1 MNYQFQETEER
12 AQRIAYLISGFINRT
27 LTTREHDELD
37 LWVEESDDNV
47 ELFAQLTDERNINE
61 ALAFMKSLDKDK
73 AYKKVRSRIAPQN
86 RKRRWILPAAVA
98 AILLIALGIVWLI
111 RSNTVVTDAP
121 PNDIASTTDIQ
132 PGSAKAVLQLANG
145 KTLEL
150 GKESRGTI
158 AKEGGIAINASEQTL
173 TYTGNEPSATAAYN
187 TLSIPK
193 GGKYKLVLSDGTQVW
208 INAASSIKYPA
219 VFNDVERRVVVE
231 GEAFFDVAKDEK
243 KPFIVQVNN
252 ATIQVLGTSFN
263 VSTYSD
269 EPAQTAVLV
278 SGKIKVVAAK
288 KQQELEPGQQAN
300 IETTGN
306 ITVTPAIVQAAT
318 AWKED
323 RFVFKEESIESIMRQ
338 LARWYDV
345 KVVYNGNINYHF
357 SAKISRD
364 QPISTILRLL
374 EETKRVR
381 FTLHPDTIEVSPIN

>member
-12 AQRIAYLISGFINRT
+12 AQRIAYLIAGFINRT

-61 ALAFMKSLDKDK
+61 AMAFMKSLDKDK
-73 AYKKVRSRIAPQN
+73 AYKKVRSEIFPQH
-86 RKRRWILPAAVA
+86 KSRRWLLPVSVA
-98 AILLIALGIVWLI
+98 AIFLIAVGIVWLI
-111 RSNTVVTDAP
+111 RSKAVESTLPSD
-121 PNDIASTTDIQ
+121 DIASTTDIQ
-132 PGSAKAVLQLANG
+132 PGSAKAILQLASG
-145 KTLEL
+145 RSIEL
-150 GKESRGTI
+150 GKQSNGTI
-158 AKEGGIAINASEQTL
+158 AKEGSVAINASEQTL
-173 TYTGNEPSATAAYN
+173 TYAGTEQSTTTAFN
-187 TLSIPK
+187 VLSVPK

-219 VFNDVERRVVVE
+219 VFKDGERKVMVE

-243 KPFIVQVNN
+243 KPFIVQVNK

-263 VSTYSD
+263 VTNYGD
-269 EPAQTAVLV
+269 EPTQTTVLV
-278 SGKIKVVAAK
+278 SGKIKVLAAN
-288 KQQELEPGQQAN
+288 KQQELSLGQQAT
-300 IETTGN
+300 IGTTGD
-306 ITVTPAIVQAAT
+306 ISVTDANVQAAT

-323 RFVFKEESIESIMRQ
+323 KFVFKEQSIENIMRQ

-345 KVVYNGNINYHF
+345 KVVYKGNINYHF

-374 EETKRVR
+374 EETKHVH
-381 FTLHPDTIEVSPIN
+381 FTIHSDWVEVGQ